1 MHSAS
6 IYRAPA
12 VCSVLGLW
20 GTQRYDSCFMDL
32 VFGVVGGEEVKQQ
45 GLESRFRVLMREVM
59 ELRLCGR

>member
-1 MHSAS
+1 M
-6 IYRAPA
+6 
-12 VCSVLGLW
+12 CSVLGLW

-45 GLESRFRVLMREVM
+45 GLESRFRVLMREVT